1 MFGYNGRMTTPV
13 INSELENAIYPK
25 SITAAV
31 AQLAWHGKHKKRC
44 PDELIPAPEDI
55 FRLLTTD
62 SIYLTRVNR
71 TESEK
76 RLSKVLGKGTW
87 SWQVQATANDSVI
100 AAYGLLEA
108 EKRIRPFGLDEVHAK
123 WLAIPPNKRPHHPLE
138 PVLHV
143 WQNPPVPA
151 LANLRNNPIL
161 PSRVAQV
168 EGDHSRAGNLF
179 TLAGYAASSSEDCQ
193 QVLPGFEIVDIEGPV
208 LHLALYDLAVGK
220 LPTSQA
226 APMPLRLWI
235 EAILS
240 VPLDDRLEDHPVVM
254 SVTLREFLSWL
265 YPGERQPRP
274 SEYWPALNKAILAL
288 DSVDARIPW
297 EDPLTGR
304 GGLRRVVSVGDI
316 PRGPGKLDDLITVI
330 VHLPPGSGVGPV
342 IDRQRLRFWGT
353 RSAPAYRAMLGL
365 AYRWFDPGKTRIP
378 LENGRYWHQSERP
391 QDYAKLTEQE
401 LLTCVSRPVAINR
414 AAICCSAL
422 IRSSKP

>member
-1 MFGYNGRMTTPV
+1 
-13 INSELENAIYPK
+13 
-25 SITAAV
+25 
-31 AQLAWHGKHKKRC
+31 
-44 PDELIPAPEDI
+44 
-55 FRLLTTD
+55 
-62 SIYLTRVNR
+62 
-71 TESEK
+71 
-76 RLSKVLGKGTW
+76 
-87 SWQVQATANDSVI
+87 
-100 AAYGLLEA
+100 
-108 EKRIRPFGLDEVHAK
+108 
-123 WLAIPPNKRPHHPLE
+123 
-138 PVLHV
+138 
-143 WQNPPVPA
+143 
-151 LANLRNNPIL
+151 
-161 PSRVAQV
+161 
-168 EGDHSRAGNLF
+168 
-179 TLAGYAASSSEDCQ
+179 
-193 QVLPGFEIVDIEGPV
+193 
-208 LHLALYDLAVGK
+208 
-220 LPTSQA
+220 
-226 APMPLRLWI
+226 MPLRLWI

-378 LENGRYWHQSERP
+378 LENGRYWHQSDRP
-391 QDYAKLTEQE
+391 QDYDKLTEKE
-401 LLTCVSRPVAINR
+401 LLTLCFPTSQQKSRRLLLQRANKVIQNLAEAGDIRNINGH
-414 AAICCSAL
+414 IL
-422 IRSSKP
+422 PPKKPTE